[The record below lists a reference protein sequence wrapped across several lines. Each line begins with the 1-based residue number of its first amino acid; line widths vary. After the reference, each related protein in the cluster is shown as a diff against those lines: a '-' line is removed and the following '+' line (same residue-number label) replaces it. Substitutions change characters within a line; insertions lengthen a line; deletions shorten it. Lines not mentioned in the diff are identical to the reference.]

1 MLATEYA
8 RLLQEGAPQST
19 INNTLNELYCALSA
33 LERLDK
39 IATSRYNWQTSP
51 PVIDPNIDGVS
62 VRTDMWNDYKPSN
75 FGLLNGNGILDT
87 PVTCN
92 NNHWPVVTEFEK
104 NFYSNQHQNGK
115 DLYRVFF
122 SQDQLYHVLMGL
134 YLTYRYIPDNLFY
147 IDGDCSNG
155 QYVNLREKAKSIALV
170 YIDKVVDEGFF
181 LVDPMNNNL
190 QNEEGGQAHTFSM
203 PLKSLS
209 LLFNGPNYGV
219 GGTDVYWYGSS
230 GFFHEIATRHMSLV
244 MCAITNESFDLSYS
258 AATVIEQHADKVFTH
273 YYFDDYEV
281 RWGNFYRL
289 LHNNLH
295 GGSPLEL
302 NFYCAVEAELNSAP
316 LINPQYIYGCG
327 KLGWRSAERFIKE
340 WDEVENGDQSGSFQG
355 IYPGI
360 DYMLLYNLYQLRQ
373 TWHYYDGSIHMGNN
387 TVFRD
392 YILSN
397 AQILPNAS
405 VDYRA
410 STKINLAPGFNSFLG
425 SNFSAK
431 ITNSTCL
438 GSVSRESG
446 GFGNSVNA
454 SEPISDKFL
463 GKEISVVV
471 YPNPNNGNFTIDLKD
486 SEQTAV
492 VQVFDLMGKL
502 VFTNQNV
509 IGISSINIQDQP
521 KGIYIVKTTI
531 GGQQF
536 NHKIVYN

>member
-1 MLATEYA
+1 MKQYKILLVFLAGLLSINGIAQTPGLNRQKYDTYRQNWDFFRIRGDTEPGQGLMGSIRNASGPNGSVVLKSGDGGIMQGWYIGVLATEYA

-302 NFYCAVEAELNSAP
+302 NFY
-316 LINPQYIYGCG
+316 
-327 KLGWRSAERFIKE
+327 
-340 WDEVENGDQSGSFQG
+340 
-355 IYPGI
+355 
-360 DYMLLYNLYQLRQ
+360 
-373 TWHYYDGSIHMGNN
+373 
-387 TVFRD
+387 
-392 YILSN
+392 
-397 AQILPNAS
+397 
-405 VDYRA
+405 
-410 STKINLAPGFNSFLG
+410 
-425 SNFSAK
+425 
-431 ITNSTCL
+431 
-438 GSVSRESG
+438 
-446 GFGNSVNA
+446 
-454 SEPISDKFL
+454 
-463 GKEISVVV
+463 
-471 YPNPNNGNFTIDLKD
+471 
-486 SEQTAV
+486 
-492 VQVFDLMGKL
+492 
-502 VFTNQNV
+502 
-509 IGISSINIQDQP
+509 
-521 KGIYIVKTTI
+521 
-531 GGQQF
+531 
-536 NHKIVYN
+536 